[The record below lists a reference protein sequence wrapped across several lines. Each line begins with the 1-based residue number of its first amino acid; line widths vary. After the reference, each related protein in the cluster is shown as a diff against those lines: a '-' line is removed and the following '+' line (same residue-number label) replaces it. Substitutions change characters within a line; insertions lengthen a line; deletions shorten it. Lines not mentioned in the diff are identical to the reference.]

1 MGSLNQA
8 PNVKLSCL
16 RRTGVPINENTH
28 PKEERDFCG

>member
-8 PNVKLSCL
+8 PNVKLSCF

-28 PKEERDFCG
+28 PKEDNFI